1 QAELMRNVLAKT
13 NLFAQDIDFVEAHGT
28 GTMVGDPIETAA
40 IGAVYGQRRETPLPI
55 GSVKANLGH
64 MEAASGMAGLV
75 KSILA
80 LQHRA
85 LPPQLHL
92 ETPNPHIDFVGLNL
106 LPVTEY
112 RPLDKQTPLVAG
124 VNSFGF

>member
-1 QAELMRNVLAKT
+1 
-13 NLFAQDIDFVEAHGT
+13 
-28 GTMVGDPIETAA
+28 
-40 IGAVYGQRRETPLPI
+40 
-55 GSVKANLGH
+55 
-64 MEAASGMAGLV
+64 
-75 KSILA
+75 ILA

-112 RPLDKQTPLVAG
+112 RPLDKQIPLVAG
-124 VNSFGF
+124 VNSFGFGGANAHVLLREYRREEERAFIPEVLPPLFLSARSDAALRALASRYAKRLRNSSGRQSVL